1 MTDRRR
7 VDRVLVTGACGG
19 LGSAVTALLAARGI
33 TVFAADL
40 EAALRARKEWPQNV
54 FPISMDVTDASS
66 VAAALSGVAAVAQAG
81 PARDTGDGLDG
92 LACCAGV
99 FTGGPLAEAS
109 EEALLRAFDV
119 NVAGAHRLVAAAFP
133 HLAPRSGTVVL
144 ISSESARFAMP
155 FNGPYT
161 VSKYALEAYADCLR
175 RELLLT
181 GMRVVIVQ
189 PGSFRSGLVTGA
201 GAAVGAPREGSP
213 FARQVEMVR
222 GMLVKEWNRGM
233 APEKVA
239 RVVVHALLA
248 NRPRAR
254 YRVGNN
260 RLRMLMRF
268 LPTRAAD
275 AAIKLVMR

>member
-19 LGSAVTALLAARGI
+19 LGSAVTTLLAARGI

-40 EAALRARKEWPQNV
+40 EAAVRARREWPPNV
-54 FPISMDVTDASS
+54 VPLSMDVTKASS
-66 VAAALSGVAAVAQAG
+66 VAAAFAEVTAAAEAG
-81 PARDTGDGLDG
+81 PSLDG

-109 EEALLRAFDV
+109 EAALLRAFDV
-119 NVAGAHRLVAAAFP
+119 NVMGAYRLVAEAFP
-133 HLAPRSGTVVL
+133 HLARRGGTVVL

-181 GMRVVIVQ
+181 PVRVAIIQ
-189 PGSFRSGLVTGA
+189 PGSFRSGLVTAA
-201 GAAVGAPREGSP
+201 GSAVGGPAEGSP
-213 FARQVEMVR
+213 FIRQVEMVR
-222 GMLVKEWNRGM
+222 RILVKEWNRGM
-233 APEKVA
+233 DPETVA
-239 RVVVHALLA
+239 RVVVRALLA
-248 NRPRAR
+248 DRPRAR

-260 RLRMLMRF
+260 RLRVLMRF

-275 AAIKLVMR
+275 AVIRLVMR

>member
-19 LGSAVTALLAARGI
+19 LGSAVTTLLAARGI

-40 EAALRARKEWPQNV
+40 EAAVRSRSEWPPNV
-54 FPISMDVTDASS
+54 VPLAMDVTNTSS
-66 VAAALSGVAAVAQAG
+66 VAVAIAEVAAAADAG
-81 PARDTGDGLDG
+81 PALDG

-109 EEALLRAFDV
+109 EAALLRAFDV
-119 NVAGAHRLVAAAFP
+119 NVMGAHRLVAEAFP
-133 HLAPRSGTVVL
+133 HLARRGGTVVF

-161 VSKYALEAYADCLR
+161 VSKYALEVYGDCLR

-181 GMRVVIVQ
+181 GVRVAIIQ
-189 PGSFRSGLVTGA
+189 PGSFRSGLVT
-201 GAAVGAPREGSP
+201 AARDADGAPAKGSP
-213 FARQVEMVR
+213 FVRQVEMVR
-222 GMLVKEWNRGM
+222 GMLVRERERSM
-233 APEKVA
+233 APQEVA
-239 RVVVHALLA
+239 RVVVRALLA
-248 NRPRAR
+248 HRPRAR

-260 RLRMLMRF
+260 RLRMLARF

-275 AAIKLVMR
+275 AVIKLVMR